1 MDLMTMASKKNKH
14 ACLSCRHYRPKD
26 VARGR
31 CRLEKG
37 KIDPSAYPLMNHED
51 CCDSWQDVGQQFHI
65 RVGWIRGLANK
76 TGNGPEANH
85 DGAAEPL

>member
-1 MDLMTMASKKNKH
+1 
-14 ACLSCRHYRPKD
+14 
-26 VARGR
+26 
-31 CRLEKG
+31 
-37 KIDPSAYPLMNHED
+37 
-51 CCDSWQDVGQQFHI
+51 VGQQFHI